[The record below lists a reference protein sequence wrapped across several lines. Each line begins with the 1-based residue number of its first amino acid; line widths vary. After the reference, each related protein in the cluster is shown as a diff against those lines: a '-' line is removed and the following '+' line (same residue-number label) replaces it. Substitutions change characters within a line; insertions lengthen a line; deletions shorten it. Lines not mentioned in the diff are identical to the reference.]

1 MYLQQATTKQKKSTH
16 TQGGHLFLVYLWW
29 SFFCSA
35 KDEIYINVSEYLH
48 GMRNNAKKSELMNG
62 ERETCILYGVVIT
75 LLLH

>member
-1 MYLQQATTKQKKSTH
+1 MAA
-16 TQGGHLFLVYLWW
+16 TQGGHLFLCSLCCLWSW

-48 GMRNNAKKSELMNG
+48 GMRKKSELMNG
-62 ERETCILYGVVIT
+62 EQEREPCYTYYGVVIT